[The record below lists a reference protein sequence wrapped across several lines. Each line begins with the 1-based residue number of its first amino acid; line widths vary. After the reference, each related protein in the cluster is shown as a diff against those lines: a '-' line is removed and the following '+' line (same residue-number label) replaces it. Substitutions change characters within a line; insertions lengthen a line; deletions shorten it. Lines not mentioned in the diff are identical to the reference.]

1 MALTK
6 REKEVIELLCLGYGN
21 KEISCEMKISPRTVE
36 TYIERLMLKLRV
48 RNRLALVVAYVKEYK

>member
-1 MALTK
+1 MAITK

-21 KEISCEMKISPRTVE
+21 KEISCEMKISRRTVE

-48 RNRLALVVAYVKEYK
+48 RNRLALVAEYIKEYK